1 MRPFDV
7 GINKNDSI
15 MALFTIIVIYYVIC
29 ITATYLV
36 RHKNGKKQMD
46 FSKLFE
52 KKESI
57 WHKIGTHITIICVMP
72 LAMPFVLLYLAFCGV
87 SKLYNKIKYKNRPLP
102 VPKDKRRFL
111 KRDIVFD
118 ENGKSMSLAEYN
130 YTHHTNFTLDQVYG
144 RGYELSLTEKE
155 REEMRT
161 ENQFGNLK
169 VQDNLPEDAYTKASI
184 AMGQA
189 MLTGEF
195 DDLEAML
202 DDQVSTILY
211 HGKKSINGKKDVLE
225 YWKGWRRRFVETRDV
240 KKFEVLHS
248 NYYSHACIQMETM
261 VVLFL
266 FNDCKIL
273 KMVLAGRNLVGY
285 YSYHDD
291 LVNDYPFK
299 LEYIKE
305 YLEPLREA
313 NEFNKPVI
321 KENRI
326 PCMSCGTPSED
337 LEWYSAR
344 INVGIHGYPAQVS
357 ICPKCGKVVEFFTEG
372 RYRMEHPVLDRYDLL
387 DRYAT
392 CWEDKSIDG
401 LDECL
406 SEDFHYSSFWV
417 TEELD
422 KAQYLDYLEGKFRT
436 LSANFSVVK
445 SQVKDGRILLTQNGN
460 NVVIDVKT
468 EDGLIVR
475 ADMMPASFYGI
486 PDKAEAEAPVR
497 FDLYGIRTFYNDCPL
512 KGSEYT
518 ADLPEDVMIST
529 EDFTSSKNDTE
540 FGPCSVRQIA
550 EEMNWILLWSLQEK
564 HEDLY
569 EQVKA
574 CYRKAAD
581 DGIVEASNILGII
594 EYNHESNED
603 EANILLNHAAALGCK
618 NAMINRFSIHWCSG
632 EYLEAS
638 AMLANMDNKQNPSLM
653 CLWNRAYLLFMGED
667 YPNNI
672 IKKDVKAAKSILRR
686 IVSYGKDMIS
696 ESEEDVQERAK
707 CLLEYI
713 DSNNIYSD
721 KGIEYHQV
729 LSSSVIKTVNVKD
742 KGEVF
747 FRLNSLKLEEGY
759 KLGLRLANSNT
770 DDIGDESNF
779 YVYGNGITEDKDI
792 LKYLRATPTAMAA
805 WQVYLLMTSNTVMPV
820 FWHGGYIVR
829 TFIFK
834 EDDLNSIKQ
843 LKIMD
848 LSDLYK
854 GNRLLPAVS
863 IKSEGKNRTI
873 ADIYCCFWN
882 DWKGLVREHSRVVF
896 EDSEVKSY
904 EVVDEFV
911 YYKYDC
917 GILF

>member
-1 MRPFDV
+1 M
-7 GINKNDSI
+7 SI
-15 MALFTIIVIYYVIC
+15 YIIILVYCVVC
-29 ITATYLV
+29 IAATYLLC
-36 RHKNGKKQMD
+36 HINGKKQID
-46 FSKLFE
+46 FNKLIE
-52 KKESI
+52 KRESI
-57 WHKIGTHITIICVMP
+57 WDKIGTHLTIICVMP
-72 LAMPFVLLYLAFCGV
+72 LAMPFVLLYVAFCGV
-87 SKLYNKIKYKNRPLP
+87 RKLYNKIKYKKRPIP

-111 KRDIVFD
+111 KCDTVLD
-118 ENGKSMSLAEYN
+118 ENRQTMSLAKYN
-130 YTHHTNFTLDQVYG
+130 YIHHTNFTLDQVYG
-144 RGYELSLTEKE
+144 RGYESSLTEKE

-169 VQDNLPEDAYTKASI
+169 VQDDLPEDAYTKASI

-266 FNDCKIL
+266 FHDCKIL
-273 KMVLAGRNLVGY
+273 KMVLAGRNLVGC

-291 LVNDYPFK
+291 LVNDYPFNMD
-299 LEYIKE
+299 YIKE

-326 PCMSCGTPSED
+326 PCMSCGTPSEE

-401 LDECL
+401 LEECL

-422 KAQYLDYLEGKFRT
+422 KAKYLEYLEGKFRT
-436 LSANFSVVK
+436 LAANFSVVK
-445 SQVKDGRILLTQNGN
+445 SQVRDGRIVLTQNGN

-468 EDGLIVR
+468 EDGFIVR

-497 FDLYGIRTFYNDCPL
+497 FDLYGTRTFYNDCPL

-529 EDFTSSKNDTE
+529 EDFTSSKNNPE

-569 EQVKA
+569 AQVKA
-574 CYRKAAD
+574 CYRRAAD

-603 EANILLNHAAALGCK
+603 EANRLLNHAAALGSK
-618 NAMINRFSIHWCSG
+618 NAMINRFSIHWCNR

-672 IKKDVKAAKSILRR
+672 IKKDVEAAKSILRR
-686 IVSYGKDMIS
+686 IVSYDKDMICNT
-696 ESEEDVQERAK
+696 EENVIERAGQ
-707 CLLEYI
+707 LLDYI
-713 DSNNIYSD
+713 ESSNIYSD
-721 KGIEYHQV
+721 KGIEFHHV
-729 LSSSVIKTVNVKD
+729 LASSVVKTVDVKH
-742 KGEVF
+742 KAEVF
-747 FRLNSLKLEEGY
+747 YRLNSLKLEDGY

-792 LKYLRATPTAMAA
+792 LKYLRVKPTAMSA
-805 WQVYLLMTSNTVMPV
+805 WQVYLLMTSKTVMPV

-829 TFIFK
+829 SFIFK
-834 EDDLNSIKQ
+834 SEDLKGIKPLKFLDFSNLIHENRILPSIE
-843 LKIMD
+843 
-848 LSDLYK
+848 
-854 GNRLLPAVS
+854 
-863 IKSEGKNRTI
+863 IKAIDADKYI
-873 ADIYCCFWN
+873 ADIHCCYWN
-882 DWKGLVREHSRVVF
+882 DWKGLVREHTRVVF
-896 EDSEVKSY
+896 DSDRVSSFEQVG
-904 EVVDEFV
+904 EFV